1 MKIVNITNLIWN
13 GFLSKKLCIN
23 APIADIIALKRKQL
37 RQYQDQEVDIP
48 ASYSYVFKTVQY
60 ELHVLDEKITTI
72 SRKLYLEDNIEF
84 LIEGKDK
91 NCFILKTE
99 SKIDQFVTFLNSNEI
114 PWEIEKNHTEYKSLG
129 ILINKRTLVMY
140 SFEPNK
146 YGFYYFGA
154 YNDDVVN
161 WILK

>member
-1 MKIVNITNLIWN
+1 MKIVNITNLICN

-23 APIADIIALKRKQL
+23 APTADILKAKQL
-37 RQYQDQEVDIP
+37 RKYQDQEGDIP
-48 ASYSYVFKTVQY
+48 ASYSYAFKTVQY
-60 ELHVLDEKITTI
+60 ELHVLDGKITTI

-99 SKIDQFVTFLNSNEI
+99 SKIDLFLTFLNSNEI
-114 PWEIEKNHTEYKSLG
+114 PWEIEKKHTGEKSLG
-129 ILINKRTLVMY
+129 ILINKRTLVIY
-140 SFEPNK
+140 SFEPSE
-146 YGFYYFGA
+146 YGFYYLGA